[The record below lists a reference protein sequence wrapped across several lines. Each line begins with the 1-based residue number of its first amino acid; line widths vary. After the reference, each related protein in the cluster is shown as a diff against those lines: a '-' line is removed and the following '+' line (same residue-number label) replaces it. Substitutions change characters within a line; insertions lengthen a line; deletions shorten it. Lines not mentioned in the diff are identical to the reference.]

1 MLRIASPSLS
11 SPLTPRPEID
21 RMAHTKGVAGTEV
34 GAALAI
40 SSRAAQQR
48 TADGAVSPFRALRRR
63 RRRRRI
69 GWERRSRRG
78 GVAEEAAWVN
88 VAAHTSSRRSLGRFS
103 VGPWGAGEGAKSAIP
118 VPRVKVRHQ
127 SRNNIRCGCRR
138 RRMRDYVQP
147 RWDRPGSE
155 LWARRVHHHGRRC
168 PHAILSVRG

>member
-11 SPLTPRPEID
+11 SLLTPRPEID
-21 RMAHTKGVAGTEV
+21 RVTHTRGVAGTEES
-34 GAALAI
+34 AALAF
-40 SSRAAQQR
+40 SSRAVQQR

-69 GWERRSRRG
+69 GWERRGRRG
-78 GVAEEAAWVN
+78 GAAEEAAWVD

-103 VGPWGAGEGAKSAIP
+103 VGSWGAGEGAKCAVP
-118 VPRVKVRHQ
+118 VPRIKVRHQ
-127 SRNNIRCGCRR
+127 GRNNIRCGCRR
-138 RRMRDYVQP
+138 RRMRHYVQP

-155 LWARRVHHHGRRC
+155 LWARRVHRCGKRC